1 MRLITKQHFYIKK
14 GWCAMDKKLHVAGWG
29 WGSPTPA
36 QLKEL
41 FAQIESG
48 AMTSEKLQKAL
59 RNNEAYVDFQNIPF
73 GMSWKEKGWKS
84 EKDSVI
90 KKGDFFLE
98 LISFCEDGKSISGKE
113 LERMAI
119 EQGCCELGLAHAE
132 QLLKQ
137 QDRIPKSWRKHY
149 LVFAGSVW
157 RDAGGARDVPFLDW
171 DGDRWYLCFSW
182 LRSDFGSYGRF
193 VRPCK

>member
-1 MRLITKQHFYIKK
+1 MGKSSAKFGTEVRLIGEMLTTGNKVGAGRSFYSALAHDEELFQRTVEFVKTANEISVSFQNISFGENWKKK
-14 GWCAMDKKLHVAGWG
+14 GW
-29 WGSPTPA
+29 S
-36 QLKEL
+36 
-41 FAQIESG
+41 
-48 AMTSEKLQKAL
+48 SEKGPAIQ
-59 RNNEAYVDFQNIPF
+59 
-73 GMSWKEKGWKS
+73 
-84 EKDSVI
+84 
-90 KKGDFFLE
+90 KGDFPLE
-98 LISFCEDGKSISGKE
+98 LVSFCEDGKSISGKE